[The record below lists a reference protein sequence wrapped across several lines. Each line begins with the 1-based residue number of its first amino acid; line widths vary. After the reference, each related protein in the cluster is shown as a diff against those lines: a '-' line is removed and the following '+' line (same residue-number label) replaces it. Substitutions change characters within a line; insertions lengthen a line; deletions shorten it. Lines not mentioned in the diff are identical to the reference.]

1 MHMLEQHMGQDHVSA
16 QDQADE
22 NMARLGSGV
31 YLTKYKD
38 EYPTVEMTSANQL
51 TINPGSLLVNGR
63 YCIIETPEVLTVDNG
78 SSGMTER
85 DLVCVHWKEVEAEV
99 PAASGDDTQTITKEE
114 VDLVIVKGTPA
125 SSGATDPTIAQQ
137 TIRSG
142 VGEAWVPFARITK
155 DGLTPSVALIVDKLA
170 PESEFRDS
178 ISRQNIWVYSI
189 SPRGTNGTQSLS
201 GSTWLE
207 TSLGTLIVGEPNI
220 DMIEASSNTATLKK
234 PGKWRC
240 RATVHGRPSGQG
252 RIGASWYHNGQET
265 SSVFVYA
272 PTDNIS
278 VSCELVIDVT
288 DEYDVKPMVFASS
301 GRFTEQTNGSLTNFS
316 FEYIG

>member
-22 NMARLGSGV
+22 NMAQFGSGT

-38 EYPTVEMTSANQL
+38 AYPTVEMTSANQL
-51 TINPGSLLVNGR
+51 TIGTGSLLVNGR
-63 YCIIETPEVLTVDNG
+63 HCIIDTPEVLTVDNG

-99 PAASGDDTQTITKEE
+99 QAASGNDTQTITKEE

-125 SSGATDPTIAQQ
+125 SSGATDPEISQD

-155 DGLTPSVALIVDKLA
+155 DGLTPSVAFTVDKMA

-178 ISRQNIWVYSI
+178 ISRTPLIKSFVSMSKTI
-189 SPRGTNGTQSLS
+189 AA
-201 GSTWLE
+201 GSTASVE
-207 TSLGTLIVGEPNI
+207 IA
-220 DMIEASSNTATLKK
+220 IEV
-234 PGKWRC
+234 PEG
-240 RATVHGRPSGQG
+240 
-252 RIGASWYHNGQET
+252 Y
-265 SSVFVYA
+265 VYA
-272 PTDNIS
+272 GVASFITSEWHIAPSKITRLSNGNIAAN
-278 VSCELVIDVT
+278 LVNAGNST
-288 DEYDVKPMVFASS
+288 YSAK
-301 GRFTEQTNGSLTNFS
+301 LTVEVLFLPDL
-316 FEYIG
+316 

>member
-22 NMARLGSGV
+22 NMAQFGSGT

-38 EYPTVEMTSANQL
+38 AYPTVEMTSANQL
-51 TINPGSLLVNGR
+51 TIGTGSLLVNGR
-63 YCIIETPEVLTVDNG
+63 HCIIDTPEVLTVDNG

-99 PAASGDDTQTITKEE
+99 QAASGDDTQTITKEE

-125 SSGATDPTIAQQ
+125 SSGATDPEISQD

-155 DGLTPSVALIVDKLA
+155 DGLTPSVAFTVDKMA

-178 ISRQNIWVYSI
+178 ISPTELTTLVNVDGKHKVTYEVRSGIVI
-189 SPRGTNGTQSLS
+189 VRGESLGDSGSGGTDAGGSKYVELGTMPEGLRPSENTFFYLS
-201 GSTWLE
+201 GRGGPTGDQS
-207 TSLGTLIVGEPNI
+207 N
-220 DMIEASSNTATLKK
+220 MIRTDGRIRLYNTQ
-234 PGKWRC
+234 
-240 RATVHGRPSGQG
+240 PSGLNWWG
-252 RIGASWYHNGQET
+252 FT
-265 SSVFVYA
+265 CVY
-272 PTDNIS
+272 P
-278 VSCELVIDVT
+278 V
-288 DEYDVKPMVFASS
+288 
-301 GRFTEQTNGSLTNFS
+301 
-316 FEYIG
+316 

>member
-22 NMARLGSGV
+22 NMAQFGSGT

-38 EYPTVEMTSANQL
+38 AYPTVEMTSANQL
-51 TINPGSLLVNGR
+51 TIGTGSLLVNGR
-63 YCIIETPEVLTVDNG
+63 HCIIDTPEVLTVDNG

-99 PAASGDDTQTITKEE
+99 QAASGDDTQTITKEE

-125 SSGATDPTIAQQ
+125 SSGATDPEISQD

-155 DGLTPSVALIVDKLA
+155 DGLTPSVAFTVDKMA

-178 ISRQNIWVYSI
+178 ISLL
-189 SPRGTNGTQSLS
+189 T
-201 GSTWLE
+201 
-207 TSLGTLIVGEPNI
+207 
-220 DMIEASSNTATLKK
+220 ASSESASIAENTAGQLAVNFDVPEGYTILSVKE
-234 PGKWRC
+234 WRTSQITMLGVDGITFSGNK
-240 RATVHGRPSGQG
+240 ATVVVRNY
-252 RIGASWYHNGQET
+252 GARRNA
-265 SSVFVYA
+265 SV
-272 PTDNIS
+272 T
-278 VSCELVIDVT
+278 VT
-288 DEYDVKPMVFASS
+288 VEIAKV
-301 GRFTEQTNGSLTNFS
+301 
-316 FEYIG
+316 

>member
-38 EYPTVEMTSANQL
+38 EYPTVKMTSANQL

-63 YCIIETPEVLTVDNG
+63 FCIIETPEILTVDNG
-78 SSGMTER
+78 SSGMKER

-99 PAASGDDTQTITKEE
+99 QAASGDDTQTITKEK

-125 SSGATDPTIAQQ
+125 SSGATDPAISQD

-155 DGLTPSVALIVDKLA
+155 DGLTPSVAFIVDKMA

-178 ISRQNIWVYSI
+178 ISHYS
-189 SPRGTNGTQSLS
+189 TT
-201 GSTWLE
+201 E
-207 TSLGTLIVGEPNI
+207 TSTGKTWIDGKAIYRKVIQFGAMTGNKRYTIAHGVSYDTIVSFDAIVRNSTNSYIPLARVGYNGDNQINAALNGYAYITPDNAI
-220 DMIEASSNTATLKK
+220 IIGGSQTNYT
-234 PGKWRC
+234 G
-240 RATVHGRPSGQG
+240 ATV
-252 RIGASWYHNGQET
+252 I
-265 SSVFVYA
+265 
-272 PTDNIS
+272 I
-278 VSCELVIDVT
+278 
-288 DEYDVKPMVFASS
+288 EYTKA
-301 GRFTEQTNGSLTNFS
+301 
-316 FEYIG
+316 

>member
-38 EYPTVEMTSANQL
+38 KYPTVEMTSANQL

-63 YCIIETPEVLTVDNG
+63 FCIIETPEILTVDNG

-99 PAASGDDTQTITKEE
+99 QTASGDDTQTITKEE

-125 SSGATDPTIAQQ
+125 SSGATDPAISQD

-155 DGLTPSVALIVDKLA
+155 DGLTPSVAFIVDKMA

-178 ISRQNIWVYSI
+178 ISPIFRIVDAINESI
-189 SPRGTNGTQSLS
+189 PAGVSTYQEVPTIDGYTAISATFIGT
-201 GSTWLE
+201 
-207 TSLGTLIVGEPNI
+207 
-220 DMIEASSNTATLKK
+220 
-234 PGKWRC
+234 
-240 RATVHGRPSGQG
+240 
-252 RIGASWYHNGQET
+252 Y
-265 SSVFVYA
+265 
-272 PTDNIS
+272 
-278 VSCELVIDVT
+278 
-288 DEYDVKPMVFASS
+288 
-301 GRFTEQTNGSLTNFS
+301 TNGSRWIISNPFLATDVGITLVRMFNNNGVS
-316 FEYIG
+316 STPHGKIVVQYIKNSVVGIQ

>member
-63 YCIIETPEVLTVDNG
+63 FCIIETPEILTVDNG

-99 PAASGDDTQTITKEE
+99 QAASGDDTQTITKEE

-125 SSGATDPTIAQQ
+125 SSGATDPAISQD

-155 DGLTPSVALIVDKLA
+155 DGLTPSVALIGDRLV
-170 PESEFRDS
+170 PESDFRDS
-178 ISRQNIWVYSI
+178 ISQVSVTVTPHLSNVPNTSVFDCVAYPALRLCHLEAKIPSRGRAYGQGTRFTMANVDKNYLPQRNVDLNCSCDGNIIPACGLWTDGQIVFIAKTGTTSATASVTI
-189 SPRGTNGTQSLS
+189 SG
-201 GSTWLE
+201 TWL
-207 TSLGTLIVGEPNI
+207 
-220 DMIEASSNTATLKK
+220 
-234 PGKWRC
+234 
-240 RATVHGRPSGQG
+240 
-252 RIGASWYHNGQET
+252 Y
-265 SSVFVYA
+265 
-272 PTDNIS
+272 
-278 VSCELVIDVT
+278 
-288 DEYDVKPMVFASS
+288 
-301 GRFTEQTNGSLTNFS
+301 
-316 FEYIG
+316 

>member
-22 NMARLGSGV
+22 NMAQFGSGT

-38 EYPTVEMTSANQL
+38 AYPTVEMTSANQL
-51 TINPGSLLVNGR
+51 TIGTGSILVNGR
-63 YCIIETPEVLTVDNG
+63 HCIIDTPEVLTVDNG

-99 PAASGDDTQTITKEE
+99 QAASGDDTQTITKEE

-125 SSGATDPTIAQQ
+125 SSGATDPEISQD

-155 DGLTPSVALIVDKLA
+155 DGLTPSVAFTVDKMA

-178 ISRQNIWVYSI
+178 ISRSVRIWSGAWVMATNHTARFSETIENFKTLYFVWSSYTGGQIRDYNYNI
-189 SPRGTNGTQSLS
+189 
-201 GSTWLE
+201 
-207 TSLGTLIVGEPNI
+207 
-220 DMIEASSNTATLKK
+220 TAV
-234 PGKWRC
+234 PV
-240 RATVHGRPSGQG
+240 A
-252 RIGASWYHNGQET
+252 
-265 SSVFVYA
+265 FVL
-272 PTDNIS
+272 NHLS
-278 VSCELVIDVT
+278 VSTIHTVRDSADVNAT
-288 DEYDVKPMVFASS
+288 KVLYVSKTYATGNAVNDQGDSK
-301 GRFTEQTNGSLTNFS
+301 S
-316 FEYIG
+316 FVLREVYGVA

>member
-63 YCIIETPEVLTVDNG
+63 FCIIETPEILTVDNG

-99 PAASGDDTQTITKEE
+99 QAASGDDTQTITKEE

-125 SSGATDPTIAQQ
+125 SSGATDPAISQD

-142 VGEAWVPFARITK
+142 VGEAWAPFARITK
-155 DGLTPSVALIVDKLA
+155 DGLTPSVALIVDRLV
-170 PESEFRDS
+170 PESDFRDS
-178 ISRQNIWVYSI
+178 ISRIVQSGQINIRANTVHANGVI
-189 SPRGTNGTQSLS
+189 SYIVTFLEPFESAPTVVCSSEESWFICSPSEATTTNCRITLRNLS
-201 GSTWLE
+201 GSAKPTQDR
-207 TSLGTLIVGEPNI
+207 TLFWVAVE
-220 DMIEASSNTATLKK
+220 
-234 PGKWRC
+234 
-240 RATVHGRPSGQG
+240 
-252 RIGASWYHNGQET
+252 
-265 SSVFVYA
+265 
-272 PTDNIS
+272 
-278 VSCELVIDVT
+278 
-288 DEYDVKPMVFASS
+288 
-301 GRFTEQTNGSLTNFS
+301 
-316 FEYIG
+316 

>member
-63 YCIIETPEVLTVDNG
+63 FCIIENPEILTVDNG

-99 PAASGDDTQTITKEE
+99 QAASGDDTQTITKEE

-170 PESEFRDS
+170 PESDFRDS
-178 ISRQNIWVYSI
+178 ISPLFKIVDVNWEILTNTASCKRCPTLKLPSNKRMFRWNIYWSWFEVDYQ
-189 SPRGTNGTQSLS
+189 QSL
-201 GSTWLE
+201 LR
-207 TSLGTLIVGEPNI
+207 N
-220 DMIEASSNTATLKK
+220 
-234 PGKWRC
+234 
-240 RATVHGRPSGQG
+240 
-252 RIGASWYHNGQET
+252 
-265 SSVFVYA
+265 
-272 PTDNIS
+272 
-278 VSCELVIDVT
+278 
-288 DEYDVKPMVFASS
+288 
-301 GRFTEQTNGSLTNFS
+301 RFRNDPCQNV
-316 FEYIG
+316 

>member
-63 YCIIETPEVLTVDNG
+63 FCIIETPEILTVDNG

-99 PAASGDDTQTITKEE
+99 QAASGDDTQTITKEE

-125 SSGATDPTIAQQ
+125 SSGATDPAISQD

-170 PESEFRDS
+170 PESDFRDS
-178 ISRQNIWVYSI
+178 VSHQTYVINK
-189 SPRGTNGTQSLS
+189 
-201 GSTWLE
+201 
-207 TSLGTLIVGEPNI
+207 TS
-220 DMIEASSNTATLKK
+220 IEA
-234 PGKWRC
+234 
-240 RATVHGRPSGQG
+240 
-252 RIGASWYHNGQET
+252 NG
-265 SSVFVYA
+265 VY
-272 PTDNIS
+272 N
-278 VSCELVIDVT
+278 
-288 DEYDVKPMVFASS
+288 
-301 GRFTEQTNGSLTNFS
+301 LTNREWPVPFVDLWGVWAQVTNARVQVEIRNITNTGFDVGIRNVTNANAS
-316 FEYIG
+316 FNNEKISIHGLGLI